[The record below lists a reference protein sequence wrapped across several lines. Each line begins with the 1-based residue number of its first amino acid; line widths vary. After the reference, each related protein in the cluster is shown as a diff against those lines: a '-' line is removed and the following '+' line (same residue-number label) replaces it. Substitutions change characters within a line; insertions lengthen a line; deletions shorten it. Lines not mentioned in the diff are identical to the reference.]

1 MESPTYLP
9 ESPMEQE
16 DIPFPCKGCGEV
28 CMKRPLEKLKKK
40 NYQEIGMVLT

>member
-1 MESPTYLP
+1 MESPTSYPP

-28 CMKRPLEKLKKK
+28 CMKRPLEKEKETTK
-40 NYQEIGMVLT
+40 E